1 MKKIGK
7 ELKSGTSKASI
18 LKSFSILWVFL
29 IFFLGT
35 KTSLV
40 GAIEV
45 GLTVDENPISLGEE
59 FSIQIR
65 VDGSQSIDSLR
76 IENADKFSLSNRGT
90 STSVQIINGKAS
102 TSKTINYSLYSK
114 KEGSFTVGP
123 VVAVID
129 GKEYKSDV
137 LNLEVLADGASVNSN
152 PNQGKGSSSV
162 DDHKGPAKEKR
173 DKNFLIEGFVNKKD
187 PFVGE
192 QIIYTFRLYYRVE
205 ISNPKI
211 SLPKFKD
218 FWKEE
223 LGEGRS
229 YRKVVKGKEWKVYEV
244 NYALFPTKPGKVTV
258 PGSTFLGDIYIR
270 DGSGRGRGSGSLF
283 DMFDDPFFGGGF
295 GRRKR
300 VSLRTKDLE
309 IEAKPLPQEGKPKN
323 FSGLIGDFKVISR
336 VDKDSLRQGE
346 STTLT
351 LTVQGSGN
359 VFDAKLDEKEITGF
373 KIYKDKPVLKIQ
385 RSKKGVFGKRV
396 FKMAL
401 VPQDIGEK
409 QIPAFNLSYFDP
421 LSGVYK
427 ATSTRPIMVKILKA
441 ESGDEEKVNLVSPGL
456 PQTKLKKKIKVEGKD
471 LMPIKRKVE
480 KTLGSL
486 SLNEKSIFWVL
497 FFMPPLLFVAC
508 FIWQKKKERLKGN
521 DALRRQEQ
529 ALKKFNKGLK
539 SVGEGNN
546 FLTQASS
553 VFKDY
558 IGDKVNVDGKALTP
572 LDLDRVLSPHQ
583 LGPETLKEIKNLLQ
597 DFESAQYGGQA
608 KKGPREMMTKMKNI
622 VKSMEK
628 ELR

>member
-7 ELKSGTSKASI
+7 ELKNKMGNFSS
-18 LKSFSILWVFL
+18 LKTIVTLWVFL
-29 IFFLGT
+29 AFLGM
-35 KTSLV
+35 KSSLV
-40 GAIEV
+40 GAIEI
-45 GLTVDENPISLGEE
+45 GLTVDESTISLGEE

-65 VDGSQSIDSLR
+65 IEGSQSVESLQ

-114 KEGSFTVGP
+114 KEGSFKVGP
-123 VVAVID
+123 VVALID
-129 GKEYKSDV
+129 GKEYRSNV
-137 LNLEVLADGASVNSN
+137 LNLKVLADAASANSN
-152 PNQGKGSSSV
+152 VNQGKGGSA
-162 DDHKGPAKEKR
+162 DETHKGPSKEKR
-173 DKNFLIEGFVNKKD
+173 DKNFLIEGFVNKKN

-205 ISNPKI
+205 ISNPKV
-211 SLPKFKD
+211 SLPKFKG

-229 YRKVVKGKEWKVYEV
+229 YRKVIKGKEWRVYEV
-244 NYALFPTKPGKVTV
+244 NYALFPTKPGKVNISE
-258 PGSTFLGDIYIR
+258 STFAGDIYIR
-270 DGSGRGRGSGSLF
+270 DGSGRRRGSGSLF

-295 GRRKR
+295 GRRKK
-300 VSLRTKDLE
+300 VTLRTKELE
-309 IEAKPLPQEGKPKN
+309 IKAKPLLEEGKPDS
-323 FSGLIGDFKVISR
+323 FSGLVGDFKIVSR
-336 VDKDSLRQGE
+336 IDKDSLRQGE

-351 LTVQGSGN
+351 LSVQGSGN
-359 VFDAKLDEKEITGF
+359 IFDAKIEEKDIPGF

-385 RSKKGVFGKRV
+385 RNKNGVFGKRV

-401 VPQDIGEK
+401 VPQDVGNK
-409 QIPAFNLSYFDP
+409 QIPSFSLSYFDP
-421 LSGVYK
+421 KKGVYK
-427 ATSTRPIMVKILKA
+427 VTSTRLLSVNILKA
-441 ESGDEEKVNLVSPGL
+441 KSGDEENVNLVSSSQSPM
-456 PQTKLKKKIKVEGKD
+456 KLKKKIKVEAKD
-471 LMPIKRKVE
+471 LMPIKRNVE

-486 SLNEKSIFWVL
+486 TVSEKSIVWITFL
-497 FFMPPLLFVAC
+497 LSPLLFMIS
-508 FIWQKKKERLKGN
+508 FFWQKKKERLKGN
-521 DALRRQEQ
+521 EALRRQEQ

-539 SVGEGNN
+539 GVNEGSN
-546 FLTQASS
+546 FLTEASN
-553 VFKDY
+553 VFRDY

-583 LGPETLKEIKNLLQ
+583 LGPETLKEIKSLLQ

-608 KKGPREMMTKMKNI
+608 KKGPREMMIKMKSI